1 MAKYKVESEKFGVVF
16 ETNLSL
22 DEANDFIN
30 KTQQE
35 ELELFLKNREVF
47 RIVEQTEELEKQL
60 DKSGGGMLLTRSR
73 CKNNVV
79 RIHYGDNVTWQ
90 THTCWF

>member
-1 MAKYKVESEKFGVVF
+1 MANEKLYKVESEKFGVVF
-16 ETNLSL
+16 EENLTL

-47 RIVEQTEELEKQL
+47 RIKEMPE
-60 DKSGGGMLLTRSR
+60 
-73 CKNNVV
+73 
-79 RIHYGDNVTWQ
+79 
-90 THTCWF
+90 

>member
-1 MAKYKVESEKFGVVF
+1 MANEKLYKVESEKFRVVF
-16 ETNLSL
+16 EENLTL

-47 RIVEQTEELEKQL
+47 RIVEQADEEK
-60 DKSGGGMLLTRSR
+60 
-73 CKNNVV
+73 
-79 RIHYGDNVTWQ
+79 
-90 THTCWF
+90 